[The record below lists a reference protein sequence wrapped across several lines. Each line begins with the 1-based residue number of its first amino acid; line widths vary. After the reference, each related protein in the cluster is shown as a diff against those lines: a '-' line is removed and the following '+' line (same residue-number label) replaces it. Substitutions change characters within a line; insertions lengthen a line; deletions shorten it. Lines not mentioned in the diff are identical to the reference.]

1 MRREWL
7 LLLLI
12 FVLFFLATTFAEVAY
27 GGYWAWIHS
36 LFALR
41 VSDMM
46 DLIYPLLTVLA
57 AIQAALLLVY
67 WFTTRRIPLV
77 LAGSVSYL
85 LEAVVTGLLAVM
97 TGDNPTLDIEQY
109 RYLVTWLRATMVL
122 ALLWNNFECIRMIFA
137 YGTHERPGKSTSS
150 VPGCGL
156 NEAETTGFGRVEGQ
170 G

>member
-12 FVLFFLATTFAEVAY
+12 FALFFLATTFAEVAY
-27 GGYWAWIHS
+27 GGYWVWIRS
-36 LFALR
+36 LFTLR
-41 VSDMM
+41 IADMM
-46 DLIYPLLTVLA
+46 DLIYPLLAVLA

-77 LAGSVSYL
+77 LAGSLNYL
-85 LEAVVTGLLAVM
+85 LEAIITGLLAVL
-97 TGDNPTLDIEQY
+97 TGNNPSFDIEQY
-109 RYLVTWLRATMVL
+109 RYLVTWLRAVMVF
-122 ALLWNNFECIRMIFA
+122 ALFWNNFECIRMIFA

-156 NEAETTGFGRVEGQ
+156 NEAETKGFGGVEGQ